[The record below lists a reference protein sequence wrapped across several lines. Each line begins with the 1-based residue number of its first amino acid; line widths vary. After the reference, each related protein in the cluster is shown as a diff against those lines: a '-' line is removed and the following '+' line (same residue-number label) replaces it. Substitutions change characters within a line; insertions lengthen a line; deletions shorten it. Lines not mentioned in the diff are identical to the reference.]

1 MESVV
6 SSTTRESE
14 DESSKL
20 SPLSPERSAS
30 HHLMKIPA
38 IRRTRCDSCS
48 ENGLSSTTLLS
59 EALDPPETFV
69 TRRTRT
75 ESTSGKTTEN
85 LVEGT
90 VKYFCR
96 SRGFGFLTPNKPVN
110 GNKEFFMHIS
120 DIEGEFVPRRNDT
133 VQFKVCPIPP
143 RFEKFQA
150 VQVRIT
156 NFTPEVHHKW
166 DVPETP
172 EELQEEEEAVS
183 SAPHYDV

>member
-6 SSTTRESE
+6 SSTTK
-14 DESSKL
+14 DMKL
-20 SPLSPERSAS
+20 NPSTPSPERPSN
-30 HHLMKIPA
+30 LMKIPL

-48 ENGLSSTTLLS
+48 ENVLSSTTTTPGIIAES
-59 EALDPPETFV
+59 RDPPETYG

-75 ESTSGKTTEN
+75 ESTAGKIVEN
-85 LVEGT
+85 LHEGI

-96 SRGFGFLTPNKPVN
+96 SRGFGFITPNKPIN
-110 GNKEFFMHIS
+110 DNKEFFMHIS
-120 DIEGEFVPRRNDT
+120 DIEGEYVPRRDCQ
-133 VQFKVCPIPP
+133 VKFKVCPIPP

-150 VQVRIT
+150 VQVRII

-172 EELQEEEEAVS
+172 EELQEEEDAVN
-183 SAPHYDV
+183 AAQHYDV